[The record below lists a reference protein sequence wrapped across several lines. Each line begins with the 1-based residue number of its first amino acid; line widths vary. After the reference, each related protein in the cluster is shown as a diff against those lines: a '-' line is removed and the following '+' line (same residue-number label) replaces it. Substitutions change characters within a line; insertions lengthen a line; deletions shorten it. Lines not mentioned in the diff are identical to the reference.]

1 MNAVTTPRE
10 NQIKSLMVQSQ
21 KQIKSLLGDKAKA
34 DKFMAG
40 ALQVATSHDLSQC
53 SPNSIVTALVSI
65 AQLDLN
71 PDKNIGQAYLIKYG
85 QNATLQVGYR
95 GYIQLLHR
103 AGWLVKAYPVYECDE
118 FSMSFNGWENEV
130 NIEPDFE
137 KRMDDDKEWTCS
149 NLRGVY
155 VVARNSVTDEEY
167 SDFVTKK
174 VIEKSRKASQNQKGA
189 KPTGVWLDWYAEM
202 AKKTA
207 IKKLAKL
214 LPLSDNRASLAIAMD
229 DKSQSGKTS
238 KIEEGVLID
247 VEHDEPE
254 AVNDLNSIIV
264 DQKTGE
270 FQEPAQSTMEMA
282 R

>member
-1 MNAVTTPRE
+1 MSNVTQPRE
-10 NQIKSLMVQSQ
+10 QQIKALMANSH
-21 KQIKSLLGDKAKA
+21 KQIQSLLGDKEKA
-34 DKFMAG
+34 ARFTAG
-40 ALQVATSHDLSQC
+40 ALQVATSYDLSSC
-53 SPNSIVTALVSI
+53 SPDSIVTALVSI

-103 AGWLVKAYPVYECDE
+103 AGWLVKAYPVYDCDE
-118 FSMSFNGWENEV
+118 FSMSFNGWENKV

-137 KRMDDDKEWTCS
+137 NRSDDNKEWTIS
-149 NLRGVY
+149 HLRGVY

-174 VIEKSRKASQNQKGA
+174 VIEKSRKSSQNQKA
-189 KPTGVWLDWYAEM
+189 DKPTGIWLDWYTEM

-214 LPLSDNRASLAIAMD
+214 LPLSDNRASLAMAMD
-229 DKSQSGKTS
+229 DKSQAGEVS
-238 KIEEGVLID
+238 KIENGVLID
-247 VEHDEPE
+247 VKHEETKE
-254 AVNDLNSIIV
+254 VSDLNSLIV

-270 FQEPAQSTMEMA
+270 VDEPGNKKEVA
-282 R
+282 

>member
-1 MNAVTTPRE
+1 MNAVATPRE

-21 KQIKSLLGDKAKA
+21 KQIKSLLGNKEKA

-40 ALQVATSHDLSQC
+40 ALQVATSYELSQC
-53 SPNSIVTALVSI
+53 SPDSIVTALVSI

-85 QNATLQVGYR
+85 NNATLQVGYR

-103 AGWLVKAYPVYECDE
+103 AGWLVKAYPVYDCDE

-137 KRMDDDKEWTCS
+137 SRNDDDKEWIIS
-149 NLRGVY
+149 HIRGVY

-167 SDFVTKK
+167 SDFVTKN

-202 AKKTA
+202 AKKSA

-214 LPLSDNRASLAIAMD
+214 LPLSDTRASLAMAVD
-229 DKSQSGKTS
+229 DRSEGGKLS
-238 KIEEGVLID
+238 RIEDGIILD
-247 VEHDEPE
+247 VESEKTE
-254 AVNDLNSIIV
+254 ANNDLNSIIV
-264 DQKTGE
+264 DQQTGE
-270 FQEPAQSTMEMA
+270 IKEPAQATMEMN
-282 R
+282 

>member
-1 MNAVTTPRE
+1 MNAVATPRE

-21 KQIKSLLGDKAKA
+21 KQIKSLLGNKEKA

-40 ALQVATSHDLSQC
+40 ALQVATSYELSQC
-53 SPNSIVTALVSI
+53 SPDSIVTALVSI

-85 QNATLQVGYR
+85 NNATLQVGYR

-103 AGWLVKAYPVYECDE
+103 AGWLVKAYPVYDCDE

-137 KRMDDDKEWTCS
+137 SRNDDDKEWIIS
-149 NLRGVY
+149 HIRGVY
-155 VVARNSVTDEEY
+155 VVARNSVTNEEY
-167 SDFVTKK
+167 SDFVTKN

-202 AKKTA
+202 AKKSA

-214 LPLSDNRASLAIAMD
+214 LPLSDTRASLAMAVD
-229 DKSQSGKTS
+229 DRSEGGKLS
-238 KIEEGVLID
+238 RIEDGIILDIEA
-247 VEHDEPE
+247 EQPE
-254 AVNDLNSIIV
+254 ASNDLNSIIV

-270 FQEPAQSTMEMA
+270 IKESAQATMEMN
-282 R
+282 

>member
-1 MNAVTTPRE
+1 MNAVATPRE

-21 KQIKSLLGDKAKA
+21 KQIKSLLGNKEKA

-40 ALQVATSHDLSQC
+40 ALQVATSYELSQC
-53 SPNSIVTALVSI
+53 SPDSIVTALVSI

-85 QNATLQVGYR
+85 NNATLQVGYR

-103 AGWLVKAYPVYECDE
+103 AGWLVKAYPVYDCDE

-137 KRMDDDKEWTCS
+137 SRNDDDKEWIIS
-149 NLRGVY
+149 HIRGVY

-167 SDFVTKK
+167 SDFVTKN
-174 VIEKSRKASQNQKGA
+174 VVEKSRKASQNQKSA

-202 AKKTA
+202 AKKSA

-214 LPLSDNRASLAIAMD
+214 LPLSDTRASLAMAVD
-229 DKSQSGKTS
+229 DRSEGGKLS
-238 KIEEGVLID
+238 RIEDGIILD
-247 VEHDEPE
+247 VEAEQPE
-254 AVNDLNSIIV
+254 ASNDLNSIIV

-270 FQEPAQSTMEMA
+270 IKESAQATMEMN
-282 R
+282 